1 MAKNSASMPPV
12 ASDLLDGQWDPEDAY
27 EAIERHAETEAYR
40 TSFDSTTDSVGLAVV
55 LSVAAVE
62 ETNPQ
67 ELPSLSSIVDWNA
80 LETLM
85 QPNET
90 QSSGKDRHVTFNFV
104 GYQVTVHSYGI
115 IAIRPANYSTT
126 VEQ

>member
-12 ASDLLDGQWDPEDAY
+12 ASDLSDGQWDSEDAY
-27 EAIERHAETEAYR
+27 EAIEHHTETDTYR
-40 TSFDSTTDSVGLAVV
+40 TSFDSTTDSVALAVV
-55 LSVAAVE
+55 LSVAAAE

-80 LETLM
+80 LEALV

-90 QSSGKDRHVTFNFV
+90 QPSGKDRHVTFNFV

-115 IAIRPANYSTT
+115 IAIQPAHDSTT
-126 VEQ
+126 DEQ

>member
-1 MAKNSASMPPV
+1 MAKNSASIPPV
-12 ASDLLDGQWDPEDAY
+12 ASDLSDGQWDSEDAY
-27 EAIERHAETEAYR
+27 EAIEHHSETDTYR
-40 TSFDSTTDSVGLAVV
+40 TSFDSTTDSVALAVV

-80 LETLM
+80 LEALI
-85 QPNET
+85 QPEET
-90 QSSGKDRHVTFNFV
+90 QSEKDRHVTFNFV

-115 IAIRPANYSTT
+115 IAVRPAHDSTT